1 MSTRMASSIG
11 AGNLEVDRD
20 SEVRVGKYVY
30 NMCSYREGW
39 ESTAPLILLA
49 LVEALRGILA
59 LGECFD
65 IEFLM
70 LYQHRDV
77 RYLVG

>member
-1 MSTRMASSIG
+1 MASSIG

-59 LGECFD
+59 F
-65 IEFLM
+65 
-70 LYQHRDV
+70 R
-77 RYLVG
+77 

>member
-1 MSTRMASSIG
+1 MASSIG

-30 NMCSYREGW
+30 NMYSYREGW

-59 LGECFD
+59 F
-65 IEFLM
+65 
-70 LYQHRDV
+70 R
-77 RYLVG
+77 